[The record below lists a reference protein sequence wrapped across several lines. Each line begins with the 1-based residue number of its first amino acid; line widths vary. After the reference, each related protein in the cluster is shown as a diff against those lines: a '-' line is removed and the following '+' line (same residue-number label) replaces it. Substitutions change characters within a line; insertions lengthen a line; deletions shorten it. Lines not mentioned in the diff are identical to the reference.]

1 MPPAVR
7 QGDVC
12 TGHGCWPSRP
22 NASWS
27 GDVFIN
33 SLGAHRTGDKWQIHC
48 CVVFPFPCHSS
59 VMGQGSPNVFVN
71 GRPLAR
77 IADPVACGSACATGS
92 PNVFVNGQGDTLA
105 GSVQL

>member
-7 QGDVC
+7 QSDIC

-33 SLGAHRTGDKWQIHC
+33 NLGAHRTGDAWAVHC
-48 CVVFPFPCHSS
+48 CGPACHGS
-59 VMGQGSPNVFVN
+59 VMGQGSPNVNVN
-71 GRPLAR
+71 GVPLAR
-77 IADPVACGSACATGS
+77 IGDPVVCGSVAISGS
-92 PNVFVNGQGDTLA
+92 PNVFVNGGGGGA
-105 GSVQL
+105 IGGAQL